1 MYLLVNV
8 LEQTEHLPAIL
19 EEFAGLNIK
28 GSTVINSTGMGRVL
42 MQIGAATPGI
52 EGIKKTLRNMEPSN
66 KMIFTVVR
74 DKETIDKAICTVKSL
89 CGDLTEPGKGILFAL
104 PLSFVDG
111 LSD

>member
-19 EEFAGLNIK
+19 EEFARLNIK

-52 EGIKKTLRNMEPSN
+52 EGIE
-66 KMIFTVVR
+66 
-74 DKETIDKAICTVKSL
+74 
-89 CGDLTEPGKGILFAL
+89 
-104 PLSFVDG
+104 
-111 LSD
+111 